1 MADGIKGMTTQDGR
15 TDAIRKEATRRVA
28 EQGGNPANMRNMMQM
43 VMQEMNQRDEM
54 QRNSGR
60 GDDSLAFQQPNNV
73 ENYLDTVLQMSGMV
87 SGPQAAPAMAAPTG
101 AVETAALPPVQDED
115 TNVSPEDEIIR
126 QAEKNGL
133 SVGEIAAALGTLG
146 VAGGG
151 AYYLMKKF
159 GKGGTGP
166 NGIDGGDATTPPGE
180 GTSLQEL
187 RPNDSVSMNDF
198 SDMDEEI
205 ARTNGEAYTDANGR
219 PRRMSENG
227 WPKGTESWAE
237 GGNRD
242 QVISKAASMS
252 SVRDAVNY
260 LKQNGIELD
269 EQVMR
274 SLADIANSV
283 RAKATG
289 AAGRAARRGM

>member
-1 MADGIKGMTTQDGR
+1 MADGIKGMTTMDGR

-73 ENYLDTVLQMSGMV
+73 ENYLDTVLQMSGMTP
-87 SGPQAAPAMAAPTG
+87 GPQAAPTAAAPTG

-115 TNVSPEDEIIR
+115 TNVSPEEEIIR

-133 SVGEIAAALGTLG
+133 SVGEVAAALGTLG

-151 AYYLMKKF
+151 AYYLLKKF
-159 GKGGTGP
+159 GKGGSGP
-166 NGIDGGDATTPPGE
+166 DGIDGANVDAPDDGGSTTPLGE
-180 GTSLQEL
+180 GTSLEEL

-205 ARTNGEAYTDANGR
+205 ARTNGETPKVGATGRAKIIGEAAN
-219 PRRMSENG
+219 
-227 WPKGTESWAE
+227 
-237 GGNRD
+237 
-242 QVISKAASMS
+242 MS
-252 SVRDAVNY
+252 SVRDAVNF
-260 LKQNGIELD
+260 LRENNIELD

-274 SLADIANSV
+274 ELSEIANSV

-289 AAGRAARRGM
+289 AAGRAARRGI

>member
-87 SGPQAAPAMAAPTG
+87 PGPQAAPAMAAPTG

-146 VAGGG
+146 AAGGG

-159 GKGGTGP
+159 GKGGAGP

-198 SDMDEEI
+198 SDMDAEI
-205 ARTNGEAYTDANGR
+205 ARTNGETPQVGATGRAKIIGEAAN
-219 PRRMSENG
+219 
-227 WPKGTESWAE
+227 
-237 GGNRD
+237 
-242 QVISKAASMS
+242 MS
-252 SVRDAVNY
+252 SVQEAVNH
-260 LKQNGIELD
+260 LRQNNIELD
-269 EQVMR
+269 EQVMAE
-274 SLADIANSV
+274 LAKIANDV